1 MARYKSFCVLHFY
14 GERVDACM
22 YCFAFLFHEMVHMSD
37 GHQCLAANDI
47 TACASADTEQ
57 VSVLV
62 HTDDFVYICAFPL
75 TAVVRT

>member
-1 MARYKSFCVLHFY
+1 MARYTSLCVLHAY

-37 GHQCLAANDI
+37 CHQCLGVNDI

-57 VSVLV
+57 VPVLV